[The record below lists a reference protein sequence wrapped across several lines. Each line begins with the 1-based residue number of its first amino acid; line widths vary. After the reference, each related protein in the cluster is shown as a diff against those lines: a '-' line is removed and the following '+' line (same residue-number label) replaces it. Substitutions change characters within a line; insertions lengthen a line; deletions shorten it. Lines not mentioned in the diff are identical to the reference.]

1 MSEGSF
7 PKDITPLQFERLR
20 DLIHTASGINVDE
33 ERLDALRISL
43 LARGTRLGCPD
54 LDDYLR
60 VLATDARELDE
71 LLELV
76 TINETSFFRFPQQFD
91 ALRTVV
97 LPELMG
103 RAERDGRRLRI
114 WSAGCSTGEE
124 AYSIAMALADAG
136 VSAVGRAVV
145 LGTDVSTRALEAA
158 RAAIYGR
165 RAVVNVPAE
174 ALAQH
179 FEPVDGGYRVTP
191 RVTSL
196 VEFRQ
201 HNLVSDLGPEGA
213 QGPWDAIFCRNVTI
227 YFRLESTERVIG
239 RFFDALVPGGY
250 LFIGHSETLTPFDTG
265 FEMIEV
271 GGVYLY
277 RKPLDG
283 PAGASTS
290 TSRSLADRAAR
301 RGVQAG
307 EAASGRKPPVPPR
320 RPAAGAR
327 LGNPTEAL
335 DDAHRSADAGDLDA
349 AAAACERA
357 LADDPLL
364 VGARYLLAVVR
375 QRQGRTELALEEFRR
390 TVYTDPDFA
399 LAHLS
404 MANIHKAEHRWDAAA
419 RGYENTLGALT
430 RSPKGPWT
438 AFLGGF
444 RVELLVA
451 SCERSL
457 AECREASGQERS
469 PDR

>member
-7 PKDITPLQFERLR
+7 PKDITPPQFKRLR
-20 DLIHTASGINVDE
+20 DLIQTASGIHVDDD
-33 ERLDALRISL
+33 RLDALRISL

-91 ALRTVV
+91 ALRQVV
-97 LPELMG
+97 LPELMT
-103 RAERDGRRLRI
+103 RAGRDGRGLRI

-124 AYSIAMALADAG
+124 AYSIAMALVDAG
-136 VSAVGRAVV
+136 VTGAAGRAAV

-158 RAAIYGR
+158 RAAVYGR

-174 ALAQH
+174 VLARH
-179 FEPVDGGYRVTP
+179 FEEVDGGYRVTP
-191 RVTSL
+191 RVTRL

-201 HNLVSDLGPEGA
+201 HNLVSELGPEGA
-213 QGPWDAIFCRNVTI
+213 AETWDAIFCRNVTI
-227 YFRLESTERVIG
+227 YFRLESTERVIA

-250 LFIGHSETLTPFDTG
+250 LFVGHSETLTPFETG
-265 FEMIEV
+265 FEMVEV
-271 GGVYLY
+271 DGVYLY
-277 RKPLDG
+277 RKPLAGAAPSALLPSAGRATGTAPSVSLSSADG
-283 PAGASTS
+283 PARSGVQPVEASTRP
-290 TSRSLADRAAR
+290 TT
-301 RGVQAG
+301 
-307 EAASGRKPPVPPR
+307 
-320 RPAAGAR
+320 PAA
-327 LGNPTEAL
+327 L
-335 DDAHRSADAGDLDA
+335 DEAHRHADAGDLDA

-357 LADDPLL
+357 LEADPLL

-375 QRQGRTELALEEFRR
+375 QRQGNTERALEEFRR

-419 RGYENTLGALT
+419 RGYENTLGALA
-430 RSPKGPWT
+430 RSPEGPWT

-444 RVELLVA
+444 RMELLVA

-457 AECREASGQERS
+457 AECRAAACQER
-469 PDR
+469 PLDR

>member
-1 MSEGSF
+1 MGEGSF

-20 DLIHTASGINVDE
+20 DLIHTASGIHVDDD
-33 ERLDALRISL
+33 RLDALRISL

-54 LDDYLR
+54 LDGYLH

-76 TINETSFFRFPQQFD
+76 TINETSFFRFPQQFE
-91 ALRTVV
+91 ALRDSV
-97 LPELMG
+97 LPELLA
-103 RAERDGRRLRI
+103 RAAGDGRPLRI

-124 AYSIAMALADAG
+124 AYSIAMALADSG
-136 VSAVGRAVV
+136 MSDTSRAVV

-158 RAAIYGR
+158 QSAIYGR

-174 ALAQH
+174 MLARH
-179 FEPVDGGYRVTP
+179 FEEVDGGYRVMP
-191 RVTSL
+191 RVARL

-201 HNLVSDLGPEGA
+201 HNLVSDLGPG
-213 QGPWDAIFCRNVTI
+213 GPPESWDAIFCRNVTI
-227 YFRLESTERVIG
+227 YFRLESTERVIA

-265 FEMIEV
+265 FEMVEV
-271 GGVYLY
+271 GDVYLY
-277 RKPLDG
+277 RKPLE
-283 PAGASTS
+283 GAADAPRVTS
-290 TSRSLADRAAR
+290 ARTEAAASRAASS
-301 RGVQAG
+301 V
-307 EAASGRKPPVPPR
+307 PR
-320 RPAAGAR
+320 RPVAEAHSGTA
-327 LGNPTEAL
+327 LSGPAAL
-335 DDAHRSADAGDLDA
+335 DDAHRHADAGNLDLA
-349 AAAACERA
+349 AATCERVLEA
-357 LADDPLL
+357 DPLL
-364 VGARYLLAVVR
+364 GGARYLLAVVR
-375 QRQGRTELALEEFRR
+375 QRQGDTERALEELRR

-419 RGYENTLGALT
+419 RGYENTLGALA
-430 RSPKGPWT
+430 RSPEGPWT

-457 AECREASGQERS
+457 AECRDASRQER
-469 PDR
+469 PLDR

>member
-7 PKDITPLQFERLR
+7 PKDITPSQFERLR
-20 DLIHTASGINVDE
+20 DLIHTASGINVDDD
-33 ERLDALRISL
+33 RLDALRISL

-54 LDDYLR
+54 LEDYLR
-60 VLATDARELDE
+60 VLATDRRELDE

-91 ALRTVV
+91 ALRSVV
-97 LPELMG
+97 LPELLT
-103 RAERDGRRLRI
+103 RAEREGRRLRI

-136 VSAVGRAVV
+136 VSAAGRAVV

-158 RAAIYGR
+158 RAGIYGR

-174 ALAQH
+174 VLAHH
-179 FEPVDGGYRVTP
+179 FEEVDGGYQVRPCVTM
-191 RVTSL
+191 L

-213 QGPWDAIFCRNVTI
+213 PEPWDAIFCRNVTI
-227 YFRLESTERVIG
+227 YFRLESTERVIA

-250 LFIGHSETLTPFDTG
+250 LFIGHSETLAPFDTG
-265 FEMIEV
+265 FEVAEV

-277 RKPLDG
+277 RKPLDSAADTAPTG
-283 PAGASTS
+283 PRTRSPAS
-290 TSRSLADRAAR
+290 AA
-301 RGVQAG
+301 
-307 EAASGRKPPVPPR
+307 PR
-320 RPAAGAR
+320 RPVADAR
-327 LGNPTEAL
+327 PATVPAL
-335 DDAHRSADAGDLDA
+335 LDEAHRYADAGDLRA

-357 LADDPLL
+357 LEADPLL

-375 QRQGRTELALEEFRR
+375 QRQGSTERALDEFRR

-419 RGYENTLGALT
+419 RGYENTLGALA
-430 RSPKGPWT
+430 RSPEGPWT

-457 AECREASGQERS
+457 AECREASRQEHAV
-469 PDR
+469 DR

>member
-7 PKDITPLQFERLR
+7 PKDITPPQFERLR
-20 DLIHTASGINVDE
+20 DLIQKASGIHVDDD
-33 ERLDALRISL
+33 RLDALRISL
-43 LARGTRLGCPD
+43 LARGTRLGCQD

-76 TINETSFFRFPQQFD
+76 TINETSFFRFPQQFG
-91 ALRTVV
+91 ALRSVV
-97 LPELMG
+97 LPELMA

-124 AYSIAMALADAG
+124 AYSIAMALAEAG
-136 VSAVGRAVV
+136 VSAAGRPVV

-174 ALAQH
+174 VLAHH
-179 FEPVDGGYRVTP
+179 FEEVDGGYRVIP
-191 RVTSL
+191 RVMSL

-213 QGPWDAIFCRNVTI
+213 VGQWDAIFCRNVTI
-227 YFRLESTERVIG
+227 YFRLESTERVIAG
-239 RFFDALVPGGY
+239 FFDALVPGGY
-250 LFIGHSETLTPFDTG
+250 LFIGHSETLTPFDTA
-265 FEMIEV
+265 FEMVEV
-271 GGVYLY
+271 SGVYLY

-283 PAGASTS
+283 VAGAAPSTSPTSADSPARPGGQPAGAPAGREPPATL
-290 TSRSLADRAAR
+290 RRPLADAR
-301 RGVQAG
+301 PGTVSA
-307 EAASGRKPPVPPR
+307 
-320 RPAAGAR
+320 
-327 LGNPTEAL
+327 AL
-335 DDAHRSADAGDLDA
+335 DEAHRYADAGDLDA
-349 AAAACERA
+349 AAAACESTLEA
-357 LADDPLL
+357 DPLL

-375 QRQGRTELALEEFRR
+375 QRQGSTERALEEFRR

-419 RGYENTLGALT
+419 RGYENTLGALA
-430 RSPKGPWT
+430 RSPEGPWT

-457 AECREASGQERS
+457 GECREASGQER
-469 PDR
+469 PVDR

>member
-7 PKDITPLQFERLR
+7 PKDITPPQFEQLR
-20 DLIHTASGINVDE
+20 DLIQAASGIHVDDH
-33 ERLDALRISL
+33 RLDALRISL
-43 LARGTRLGCPD
+43 VARGTRLGCSN

-60 VLATDARELDE
+60 VIATDAAELDE

-91 ALRTVV
+91 ALRSVV
-97 LPELMG
+97 LPELVA
-103 RAERDGRRLRI
+103 RAEREGRPLRI

-136 VSAVGRAVV
+136 VSGTGRAVV

-174 ALAQH
+174 ILAHH
-179 FEPVDGGYRVTP
+179 FEEIDGGYRVKP
-191 RVTSL
+191 RVRRL

-213 QGPWDAIFCRNVTI
+213 AEPWDAIFCRNVTI
-227 YFRLESTERVIG
+227 YFRLESTERVIA
-239 RFFDALVPGGY
+239 RFYDGLVPGGY

-265 FEMIEV
+265 FEAVEV
-271 GGVYLY
+271 DGVYLY
-277 RKPLDG
+277 RKP
-283 PAGASTS
+283 PAGAAPSA
-290 TSRSLADRAAR
+290 SRSSAERPARPGGQHAEASAGGTTPAAT
-301 RGVQAG
+301 
-307 EAASGRKPPVPPR
+307 R
-320 RPAAGAR
+320 RPGAGR
-327 LGNPTEAL
+327 RPGLESGAL
-335 DDAHRSADAGDLDA
+335 DDAHRHADAGDLDA

-357 LADDPLL
+357 LAADPLL

-375 QRQGRTELALEEFRR
+375 QRQGSAVRALEEFRR

-404 MANIHKAEHRWDAAA
+404 MANIHKAEHRWEAAA

-430 RSPKGPWT
+430 RSPEGPWT

-457 AECREASGQERS
+457 AECRDASGQEQ
-469 PDR
+469 PVDR